1 MKPQGVTA
9 LGTHSPLRGHLKILT
24 ESIFDLQYLLRV
36 NHMIL
41 FTLYPNQEVGAVPV
55 FKKKIKK
62 PHHLNLIPKMKQKLF
77 SISVNR
83 SLMIALVSML
93 AMGACKSKKKVV
105 QPAPPA
111 PVEQVQQPAPP
122 PAPVSS
128 AEEIAVGKLE
138 NYFNSVAAAG
148 NESIAN
154 QTIQET
160 LGMFSNQETPVLIVI
175 HEENGIKD
183 YDEPTTIKKYLEY
196 LKDTKKNLNYI
207 SDIRMDANGKVSELE
222 LRRK

>member
-1 MKPQGVTA
+1 
-9 LGTHSPLRGHLKILT
+9 
-24 ESIFDLQYLLRV
+24 
-36 NHMIL
+36 
-41 FTLYPNQEVGAVPV
+41 
-55 FKKKIKK
+55 
-62 PHHLNLIPKMKQKLF
+62 MKQKLF
-77 SISVNR
+77 TNSINR
-83 SLMIALVSML
+83 SLMIAIVAML
-93 AMGACKSKKKVV
+93 AMGACKSKKKAA

-111 PVEQVQQPAPP
+111 PVEQVQQPTPP
-122 PAPVSS
+122 PAAPVSS
-128 AEEIAVGKLE
+128 AEEIAAEKLE
-138 NYFNSVAAAG
+138 KYFNSLAG
-148 NESIAN
+148 ASNASMAN

-160 LGMFSNQETPVLIVI
+160 LAMFSNQETPVLIVI